1 MVHNPFSATSHE
13 LQIQILHSKFQSW
26 YAGLLWKLH
35 TNFNEAA
42 YVYNTFDDIDI
53 FVKHF
58 WDDLPEFTATSQT

>member
-1 MVHNPFSATSHE
+1 MNC
-13 LQIQILHSKFQSW
+13 QIQILHSKLQSW
-26 YAGLLWKLH
+26 YAGLLWNY
-35 TNFNEAA
+35 TQTDEAA